1 MLSRRL
7 LASFVVFLWYTTP
20 SLAQLPKQCPPD
32 VLLVKDIGELSAS
45 EAKVY
50 VHVIQVKFDPDSQIP
65 VDIQEEIAK
74 NETGKTHEVK
84 ADSDYLQN
92 VAKEIADEGAGELL
106 RSHGYLQALTYAE
119 LEVLKTKGV
128 DVDVAANVGAEPERQ
143 FRSEK

>member
-32 VLLVKDIGELSAS
+32 VLLVKDIGELWAS

-65 VDIQEEIAK
+65 VDIQE
-74 NETGKTHEVK
+74 G
-84 ADSDYLQN
+84 
-92 VAKEIADEGAGELL
+92 L
-106 RSHGYLQALTYAE
+106 R
-119 LEVLKTKGV
+119 KTKQ
-128 DVDVAANVGAEPERQ
+128 AR
-143 FRSEK
+143 RMR